1 MRRGRSANTARME
14 RVSSIRATSVWNS
27 PPAARR
33 RPMIKVLV
41 DGMCDDNAAITVERP
56 RTKRDHL
63 GTVVTHVLPDTQPAL
78 TLKLGTVVR

>member
-1 MRRGRSANTARME
+1 
-14 RVSSIRATSVWNS
+14 
-27 PPAARR
+27 
-33 RPMIKVLV
+33 MIKVLV

-78 TLKLGTVVR
+78 TLKLGTIVR